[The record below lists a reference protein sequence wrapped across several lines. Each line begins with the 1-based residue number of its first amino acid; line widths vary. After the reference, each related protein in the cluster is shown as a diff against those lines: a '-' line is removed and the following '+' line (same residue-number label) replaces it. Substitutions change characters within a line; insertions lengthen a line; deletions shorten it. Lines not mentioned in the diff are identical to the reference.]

1 MKKSVLLSVF
11 LACAACFGQE
21 AVATVG
27 TVEEAISSET
37 ASSVNDDVK
46 AYVVEKTSSM
56 LLEEAFAAFAK
67 ERGIDAYGTKN
78 AKGVMYITGQAT
90 VPVNVNSPDF
100 VKGRTV
106 AFEKALR
113 NATSKM
119 VMDLTG
125 QEMMEE
131 VSKYFSD
138 QSDDRLEPPKDFAE
152 SKSTILK
159 KLKGLSEA
167 ALDEGLR
174 KLGKNPDDYGNK
186 VETKRKLFQDEI
198 FTKAVRKAI
207 GKSSGYL
214 PVQTFETRSAD
225 GNYSIGVVLRYDY
238 DTIEIAQSIYRKKLP
253 LVRSTSGLSISDAL
267 PSNEEMLNQF
277 GVRLFFDEKGQ
288 PALLSFGCWGSSY
301 TGKDVRRQERAME
314 HAFRQAESMANTQ
327 LTRFINSTISM
338 VEQSERSE
346 NEYEGVSFDS
356 MDNAT
361 EESFVKYVDRI
372 MSETRVKGSDSMIG
386 RSTVKKVTLI
396 HPSGHKIAYV
406 VRLWSFD
413 TLASNK
419 SILSGKRPVEQKQGQ
434 PAAPVKKEDSGVR
447 QGRVYDF

>member
-21 AVATVG
+21 AVATNVTG
-27 TVEEAISSET
+27 EEAISGET
-37 ASSVNDDVK
+37 AKSVNEDVK

-56 LLEEAFAAFAK
+56 LLEDAFAAFAK
-67 ERGIDAYGTKN
+67 ERGIAAYGTKN
-78 AKGVMYITGQAT
+78 EKGVMYITGQAT
-90 VPVNVNSPDF
+90 VAVNVNSPNF

-113 NATSKM
+113 NATAKM

-125 QEMMEE
+125 QEMLDEI
-131 VSKYFSD
+131 SKYFSD
-138 QSDDRLEPPKDFAE
+138 QSDDKLEPPKDFAE
-152 SKSTILK
+152 SKS
-159 KLKGLSEA
+159 KLINKIEGLSEA

-174 KLGKNPDDYGNK
+174 KLGKNPDDYEK
-186 VETKRKLFQDEI
+186 KTEKKRKLFQDEI
-198 FTKAVRKAI
+198 FTRSVRKAI
-207 GKSSGYL
+207 GQGSGYL

-225 GNYSIGVVLRYDY
+225 GNYSVGVVLRYDH
-238 DTIEIAQSIYRKKLP
+238 DTIEIAQSMYRKRLP
-253 LVRSTSGLSISDAL
+253 LVRSTSGMSISDAL
-267 PSNEEMLNQF
+267 PTNEEMINQF

-314 HAFRQAESMANTQ
+314 HAFKQAESMANSQ
-327 LTRFINSTISM
+327 ITRFINSSISM

-346 NEYEGVSFDS
+346 NEFEGVSFDS

-361 EESFVKYVDRI
+361 EENFVKYVDRL
-372 MSETRVKGSDSMIG
+372 MSETNVKGSDSMIG
-386 RSTVKKVTLI
+386 RSTVKKVTLM
-396 HPSGHKIAYV
+396 HPAGHKIAYV

-413 TLASNK
+413 TLETNK
-419 SILSGKRPVEQKQGQ
+419 SILSGKKPVEQEQGQ
-434 PAAPVKKEDSGVR
+434 PAAPVKKEDSGIR
-447 QGRVYDF
+447 KGRVYDF